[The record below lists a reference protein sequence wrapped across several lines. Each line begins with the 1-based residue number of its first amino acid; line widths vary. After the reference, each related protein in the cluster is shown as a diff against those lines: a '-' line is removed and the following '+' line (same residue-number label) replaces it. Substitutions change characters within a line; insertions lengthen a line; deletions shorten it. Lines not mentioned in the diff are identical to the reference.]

1 MFKNIIPL
9 EILMQL
15 PQQQVHILRD
25 IRLKQIEESNKQM
38 QAQMPG
44 PAAASSGGPAASSG
58 ISNTAFDDLVNEIT

>member
-1 MFKNIIPL
+1 MFKNIIPM

-25 IRLKQIEESNKQM
+25 IRLKQIEENNKQM

-44 PAAASSGGPAASSG
+44 SAAASSGRPVAVPN
-58 ISNTAFDDLVNEIT
+58 ISNTAFDDLVNELT